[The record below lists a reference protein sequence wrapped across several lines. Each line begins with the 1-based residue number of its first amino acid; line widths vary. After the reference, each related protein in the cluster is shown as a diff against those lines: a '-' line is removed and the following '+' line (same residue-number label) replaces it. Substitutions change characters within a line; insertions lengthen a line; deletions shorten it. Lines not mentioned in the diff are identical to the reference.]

1 MDFAEFLN
9 TRGVGYL
16 LLCGDDG
23 QRSTIGVLHA
33 RNLSK
38 MKLGYTW
45 GQFSLAQKFKAGDII
60 RFKFDVDGSRV
71 SRRCHVYKL
80 A

>member
-23 QRSTIGVLHA
+23 QRSTIGVLNA
-33 RNLSK
+33 PNLSK